1 VTIMGSVG
9 THCDDPLAESE
20 LRHWEL
26 QTAVYDGPKR
36 PPIQFSVACFFE
48 SGRRWEKTKTPSS
61 GSYISVTAKIVGR
74 IVKTNHLALRV
85 LDFSFLPKP
94 SSTAPNQMST
104 STPASKRSDRWDRRT
119 DSSSPLKKMRTS
131 GFGTGSA
138 DGSPAPRTP
147 RVVDNNDADL
157 QLEDEIMHH
166 LNDTSST
173 RHTSSSP
180 TPVNPN

>member
-1 VTIMGSVG
+1 MGSVG
-9 THCDDPLAESE
+9 THCDDPLAESV

-26 QTAVYDGPKR
+26 QTAVYDAPNR

-74 IVKTNHLALRV
+74 MVKTNHLALRV

-94 SSTAPNQMST
+94 SSTAPKQMST

-119 DSSSPLKKMRTS
+119 DSSSPFKKMRTS

-147 RVVDNNDADL
+147 RGVDNNDADL
-157 QLEDEIMHH
+157 QLEDEITHH

-180 TPVNPN
+180 TPVNRN